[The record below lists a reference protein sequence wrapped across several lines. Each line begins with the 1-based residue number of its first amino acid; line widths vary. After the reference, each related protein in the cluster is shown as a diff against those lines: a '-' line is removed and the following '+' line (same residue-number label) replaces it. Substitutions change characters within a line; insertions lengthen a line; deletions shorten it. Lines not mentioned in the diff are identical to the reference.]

1 MKTKN
6 SLYLVLTVIL
16 VILSIIGGYF
26 LFQIINK
33 PNNSDSGSSPVSK
46 IELIPTD
53 VPQISVTPIA
63 TTTGK
68 ISSVP
73 IASPTSKLKVTPTVI
88 PTITPTKVI
97 TPIPTSTISTTSNF
111 LTYSNSNDGFS
122 VEYSSTRKLYQDTE
136 SSGNRYTFY
145 LASGNFAVHVGL
157 NDQWAWTAPSRNFSG
172 DLLVSG
178 QNTYRYDI
186 STQTIVDLQSNG
198 KNYTIQCVHNGVDSK
213 KTECEE
219 FISSFKLL

>member
-6 SLYLVLTVIL
+6 TIYLVLTVIL

-33 PNNSDSGSSPVSK
+33 PDNSDSDSS
-46 IELIPTD
+46 LITKVEVTPTD
-53 VPQISVTPIA
+53 TPEISITPIA
-63 TTTGK
+63 TTTAQ
-68 ISSVP
+68 ISPVP
-73 IASPTSKLKVTPTVI
+73 IASPTSKLKVTPT
-88 PTITPTKVI
+88 TNPTKVI
-97 TPIPTSTISTTSNF
+97 TPVPTSIISTTSNL

-157 NDQWAWTAPSRNFSG
+157 DDQWAWTAPDRNFSG

-198 KNYTIQCVHNGVDSK
+198 KNYTIQCVHNGVDSR

-219 FISSFKLL
+219 FISSFQLL